1 MLIPKRIFVAVAVLM
16 AVVLAVP
23 VSADEFTD
31 ALALLKRR
39 MAGHW
44 SGQLTGTDNTG
55 QRFEDE
61 DAFTYVVTS
70 EDGLN
75 SATWSTGSLEIAT
88 HEGDGRYVLRSW
100 NRSGRQS
107 ETPLRVRIADE
118 PDVAGNGA
126 WVLELEQRAADGSVM
141 ETRERFTLADETL
154 QMTIDMRPAGSD
166 EPFETMV
173 TGRWVRAPT
182 R

>member
-1 MLIPKRIFVAVAVLM
+1 MVLSQKLST
-16 AVVLAVP
+16 ATGAFSVILAAP

-31 ALALLKRR
+31 SLASLKRA

-55 QRFEDE
+55 QKFEAE

-70 EDGLN
+70 EDGLD
-75 SATWSTGSLEIAT
+75 SATWSAGSLEIAK
-88 HEGDGRYVLRSW
+88 HEGNGRYMLRSW
-100 NRSGRQS
+100 NRAGRQR
-107 ETPLRVRIADE
+107 ETPLQVRIADD
-118 PDVAGNGA
+118 PDAAGNGA

-141 ETRERFTLADETL
+141 EAHERFTLADDTL

-166 EPFETMV
+166 QPFETMV
-173 TGRWVRAPT
+173 TGTWSRTPT